1 MRFVRETWQ
10 KRMAGRPYPDSV
22 RRGLGLIS
30 VVLAL
35 AAPLAGCRTTDPS
48 VDGDNTGDQAADCRA
63 KLDASA
69 AVVRTDHRWT
79 DQQVPGI
86 GNYVDIHWQAR
97 ALGNPCSRVPGPT
110 DWQYQGLVQLATPD
124 VEPLAKSRDW
134 QPSGAPPAWA
144 GLAALIP
151 AGTTW
156 SRAADVYLDHNHA
169 LLFFTLTDS

>member
-1 MRFVRETWQ
+1 
-10 KRMAGRPYPDSV
+10 MAGRPYPGSV
-22 RRGLGLIS
+22 RRGLGLLS

-35 AAPLAGCRTTDPS
+35 AAPLAGCRATGPPAG
-48 VDGDNTGDQAADCRA
+48 GDAEADCGA
-63 KLDASA
+63 KMDASA

-86 GNYVDIHWQAR
+86 GNYVDVHWQAR

-110 DWQYQGLVQLATPD
+110 DWQYQGLVRLSAPDATAL
-124 VEPLAKSRDW
+124 VKSRDW
-134 QPSGAPPAWA
+134 QPSIAPPAWP

-151 AGTTW
+151 SGSTW
-156 SRAADVYLDHNHA
+156 SRAADVDFDQNHA